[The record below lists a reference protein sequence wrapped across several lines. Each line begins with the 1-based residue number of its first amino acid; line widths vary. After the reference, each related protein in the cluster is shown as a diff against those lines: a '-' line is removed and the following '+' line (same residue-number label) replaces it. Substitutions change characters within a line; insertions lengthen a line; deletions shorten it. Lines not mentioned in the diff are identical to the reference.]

1 MALSTDKAA
10 AHINLYGATK
20 MCSDKLFIAANN
32 YVGNSKLNFVVVRY
46 GNVLGSRGS
55 VLLNFQEQKI
65 NGVLKITDPNMTRF
79 SITLAE
85 SVKFVLKSLTTT
97 KGGEIVIPKLP
108 SYNILKLA
116 KAVDAKCKIKII
128 GIRPGKKIHESDYIS

>member
-1 MALSTDKAA
+1 
-10 AHINLYGATK
+10 
-20 MCSDKLFIAANN
+20 
-32 YVGNSKLNFVVVRY
+32 
-46 GNVLGSRGS
+46 
-55 VLLNFQEQKI
+55 
-65 NGVLKITDPNMTRF
+65 MTRF

-97 KGGEIVIPKLP
+97 KGGEILIPKLP

-128 GIRPGKKIHESDYIS
+128 GIRP